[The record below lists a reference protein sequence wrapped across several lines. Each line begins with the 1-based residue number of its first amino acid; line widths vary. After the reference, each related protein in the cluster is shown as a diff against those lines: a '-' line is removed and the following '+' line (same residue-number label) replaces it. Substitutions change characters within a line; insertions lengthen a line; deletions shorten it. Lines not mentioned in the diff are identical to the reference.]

1 MGDKLGPTRKL
12 LQLADWI
19 LSSQEFTTKGLKWK
33 IKVGNIGGFYKG
45 FFLPF
50 FKFSIV
56 KKNIYKQVIL
66 IILARTCFSFF
77 FFFFYWNFRLPA
89 SSFWI
94 HQFGLDFHIQ
104 KAQKRTR
111 VGTEKQ
117 LKKPMNFCERWK
129 TFNFFWVHLYLSME
143 TIFYHNVGF
152 LFLFLQW
159 LMDHPQ
165 FLPNPLYIGGD
176 SYSGKTVPIIAH
188 EISNGN
194 PH

>member
-1 MGDKLGPTRKL
+1 M
-12 LQLADWI
+12 Q
-19 LSSQEFTTKGLKWK
+19 
-33 IKVGNIGGFYKG
+33 
-45 FFLPF
+45 
-50 FKFSIV
+50 
-56 KKNIYKQVIL
+56 KNIYKQVIL
-66 IILARTCFSFF
+66 IILARTCFSF

-104 KAQKRTR
+104 KAQKGTR

-152 LFLFLQW
+152 FF
-159 LMDHPQ
+159 
-165 FLPNPLYIGGD
+165 FF
-176 SYSGKTVPIIAH
+176 STVV
-188 EISNGN
+188 NGSPSVPSKSSLHWWWFIFWQDCTHHRTWN
-194 PH
+194 FKW